1 MCSLRSVMHASP
13 AATTGI
19 YRPYGPAMNIR
30 ELELFRHLSTTL
42 HFARTSVE
50 CNITASGLTRTIQ
63 RLESEVGEPLF
74 FRNNRSVSLTPAGK
88 IFKEYCEETISRW
101 TMLQNRLQN
110 DTALRGEL
118 AIYCSVTAVFSIL
131 PRLFAKFRKAHPQV
145 TLRMQTGDAARA
157 LPKLQSKEVDI
168 AVAALPDHQPE
179 GINFVTLVQTP
190 LVFILPKNSPEIIT
204 YSRGAIDWEK
214 TPVILPSEGL
224 GRVRGEKWF
233 ADKGVRPH
241 IYAQVSGNEAIIAM
255 VGMGCGVGIVPQLVL
270 EKSSLKDEV
279 QLLHPEPPL
288 TPFTVGVCTLAKN
301 QRNPIVRS
309 FWEIVE
315 EEAVAIQP

>member
-1 MCSLRSVMHASP
+1 
-13 AATTGI
+13 
-19 YRPYGPAMNIR
+19 MNIR
-30 ELELFRHLSTTL
+30 ELELFRHLATTL

-63 RLESEVGEPLF
+63 RLEGEVGETLF

-88 IFKEYCEETISRW
+88 LFKEYCEETISRW
-101 TMLQNRLQN
+101 SMLQNRLQN

-118 AIYCSVTAVFSIL
+118 AIYCSLTAVFSIL

-157 LPKLQSKEVDI
+157 LPKLQGKEVDI
-168 AVAALPDHQPE
+168 VVAALPDHQPE
-179 GINFVTLVQTP
+179 GIEFVILTQTP

-204 YSRGAIDWEK
+204 YSRGVIDWEK
-214 TPVILPSEGL
+214 TPIILPSEGL
-224 GRVRGEKWF
+224 GCIRGEKWF
-233 ADKGVRPH
+233 TDKGVRPH
-241 IYAQVSGNEAIIAM
+241 VYAQVSGNEAIIAM

-279 QLLHPEPPL
+279 QLLHPKPPM
-288 TPFTVGVCTLAKN
+288 TPFAVGVCTLAKS

-315 EEAVAIQP
+315 EEAATGQP

>member
-1 MCSLRSVMHASP
+1 
-13 AATTGI
+13 
-19 YRPYGPAMNIR
+19 MNIR
-30 ELELFRHLSTTL
+30 ELELFRHLATTL

-63 RLESEVGEPLF
+63 RLEGEVGESLF
-74 FRNNRSVSLTPAGK
+74 FRNNRSVTLTPAGK
-88 IFKEYCEETISRW
+88 LFKEYCEETISRW
-101 TMLQNRLQN
+101 SMLQNRLQN

-118 AIYCSVTAVFSIL
+118 AIYCSLTAVFSIL

-168 AVAALPDHQPE
+168 VVAALPDHQPE
-179 GINFVTLVQTP
+179 GIDFVTLAQTP
-190 LVFILPKNSPEIIT
+190 LVFILPKNSPEIIS
-204 YSRGAIDWEK
+204 YSRGGIDWER

-224 GRVRGEKWF
+224 GRIRGEKWF

-241 IYAQVSGNEAIIAM
+241 VYAQVSGNEAIIAM

-279 QLLHPEPPL
+279 QLLHPKPPL
-288 TPFTVGVCTLAKN
+288 TPFTVGVCTLAKS

-315 EEAVAIQP
+315 EEAATGQP